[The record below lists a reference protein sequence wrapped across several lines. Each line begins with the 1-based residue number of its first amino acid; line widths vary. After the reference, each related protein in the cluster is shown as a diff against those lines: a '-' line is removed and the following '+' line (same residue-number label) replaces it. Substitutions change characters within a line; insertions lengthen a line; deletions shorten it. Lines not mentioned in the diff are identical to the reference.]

1 MDKKTYIAIDLKS
14 FYASVEC
21 VDRELDPLNVNL
33 VVADA
38 SRSEKTI
45 CLAVSPALK
54 TFGLPGRIRLF
65 EVNEKVR
72 EANRKRGRNLRGES
86 VMLSELT
93 ANPSLAISYLI
104 APPRMARYMEVSSK
118 IYSIYLRF
126 IAPEDIHV
134 YSIDEVFIDA
144 TNYLHLYEQNP
155 LNLARKMIME
165 VLKETGITAAAGI
178 GENLYL
184 AKVAMDIEAK
194 HIKADEHGV
203 RIALL
208 DELSYRE
215 KLWTHRPL
223 TDFWRIGH
231 GLSSKLEAHGMY
243 TMGDVARRSLLD
255 EDSLYKLFGIN
266 AELLIDH
273 AWGYEPVTMK
283 DIKSY
288 KPRSSSTGQGQI
300 LPCGHRGDKARIV
313 VREMAD
319 MLSFDLFS
327 KKLVTDQLVLYVGY
341 DIDNIKSG
349 DYKGEVVTDYY
360 GRGVPKGAHGSIN
373 LEQPSS
379 SNAVI
384 IEAVSKLFDSIVDP
398 SLLIRR
404 LNLTANHLLE
414 ESAVVIPSKQLELF
428 VDYEKLKEE
437 ERAADEQLEKERKL
451 NSALLDIKKRFGKNA
466 VLRGLSY
473 EEGSTQKE
481 RNSQI
486 GGHKA

>member
-1 MDKKTYIAIDLKS
+1 MDGKTYIAIDLKS

-21 VDRELDPLNVNL
+21 VDRDLDPLNVNL

-54 TFGLPGRIRLF
+54 TFGLPGRLRLF
-65 EVNEKVR
+65 EVNARIR
-72 EANRKRGRNLRGES
+72 EANSKRGRKLVGES
-86 VMLSELT
+86 VYLSELKE
-93 ANPSLAISYLI
+93 NPRLAISYMI
-104 APPRMARYMEVSSK
+104 APPRMARYLEVSSR
-118 IYSIYLRF
+118 IYSIYLKF

-144 TNYLHLYEQNP
+144 TDYLHLYEGNP
-155 LNLARKMIME
+155 HNLARKMIMA
-165 VLKETGITAAAGI
+165 VLEETGITAAAGI
-178 GENLYL
+178 GTNLYL

-194 HIKADEHGV
+194 HIKADEYGV
-203 RIALL
+203 RIAEL
-208 DELSYRE
+208 DEFSYRK

-231 GLSSKLEAHGMY
+231 GLSSKLESRGMY
-243 TMGDVARRSLLD
+243 TMGDIARRSLVD

-300 LPCGHRGDKARIV
+300 LPCGYRGDKARIV
-313 VREMAD
+313 IREMAD

-327 KKLVTDQLVLYVGY
+327 RKLVTDQLVLYVGY
-341 DIDNIKSG
+341 DIDNIRNG
-349 DYKGEVVTDYY
+349 DYKGEIVTDYY
-360 GRGVPKGAHGSIN
+360 GRGVPKSAHGSIN
-373 LEQPSS
+373 LDHPSS

-384 IEAVSKLFDSIVDP
+384 IEAVSKLFDSLVDS

-404 LNLTANHLLE
+404 LNLTANHIVE
-414 ESAVVIPSKQLELF
+414 ESSVTMPSKQLELF
-428 VDYEKLKEE
+428 VDYGKLKEE
-437 ERAADEQLEKERKL
+437 EARASELLEKERKL

-466 VLRGLSY
+466 VLRGVSY